1 MENLIIP
8 RKLQSLD
15 SHFFIKSLT
24 EEWLKEREVTLKNNN
39 VNIIF
44 NEDSDIISVI
54 SDKAGNY
61 IIKEKTILKNNRII
75 KELCVVE
82 LKE

>member
-15 SHFFIKSLT
+15 SHIFIKTLT
-24 EEWLKEREVTLKNNN
+24 EEWLKERDVTLKSNN

-44 NEDSDIISVI
+44 NEDSDIISVN
-54 SDKAGNY
+54 SNKVGNY
-61 IIKEKTILKNNRII
+61 IIKEKVIFNNLKTT
-75 KELCVVE
+75 KELCVIE
-82 LKE
+82 L

>member
-15 SHFFIKSLT
+15 SHIFIKTLT
-24 EEWLKEREVTLKNNN
+24 EEWLKERDVTFKSNN

-44 NEDSDIISVI
+44 NEDSDIISVN
-54 SDKAGNY
+54 SNKAGNY
-61 IIKEKTILKNNRII
+61 IIKEKVIFNNLKTT
-75 KELCVVE
+75 KELCVIE
-82 LKE
+82 L

>member
-15 SHFFIKSLT
+15 SHIFIKSLT
-24 EEWLKEREVTLKNNN
+24 EEWLKERDVTLKSTN

-44 NEDSDIISVI
+44 NEDSDIISVN
-54 SDKAGNY
+54 SNKEGNY
-61 IIKEKTILKNNRII
+61 IIKERTIFKNNKIV
-75 KELCVVE
+75 KECIVE
-82 LKE
+82 SK

>member
-8 RKLQSLD
+8 KKLQSLD
-15 SHFFIKSLT
+15 SHIFIKTLT
-24 EEWLKEREVTLKNNN
+24 EEWLKERDVTLKSNS

-44 NEDSDIISVI
+44 NEDSDIISVN

-61 IIKEKTILKNNRII
+61 IIKEKVIFNNLKTT
-75 KELCVVE
+75 KELCVIE
-82 LKE
+82 L

>member
-15 SHFFIKSLT
+15 SHIFIKTLT
-24 EEWLKEREVTLKNNN
+24 EEWLKERGVTLKSTN

-44 NEDSDIISVI
+44 NEDSDIISVN
-54 SDKAGNY
+54 SDKSGNY
-61 IIKEKTILKNNRII
+61 IIKEKVTFNNLKII
-75 KELCVVE
+75 KELCVIK
-82 LKE
+82 L

>member
-8 RKLQSLD
+8 KKLQSLD
-15 SHFFIKSLT
+15 SHIFIKTLT
-24 EEWLKEREVTLKNNN
+24 EEWLKERGVTLKSNN

-44 NEDSDIISVI
+44 NEDSDIISVN

-61 IIKEKTILKNNRII
+61 IIKEKVIFNNLKTT
-75 KELCVVE
+75 KELCVIE
-82 LKE
+82 L

>member
-15 SHFFIKSLT
+15 SHIFIKSLT
-24 EEWLKEREVTLKNNN
+24 EEWLKEREVTLKSNN

>member
-1 MENLIIP
+1 MMENLIIP

-15 SHFFIKSLT
+15 SHIFIKTLT
-24 EEWLKEREVTLKNNN
+24 EEWLKERDVTFKSNN
-39 VNIIF
+39 VNILF

-61 IIKEKTILKNNRII
+61 IIKEKVIFNNLKTV
-75 KELCVVE
+75 KELCVIE
-82 LKE
+82 L

>member
-15 SHFFIKSLT
+15 SHIFIKTLT
-24 EEWLKEREVTLKNNN
+24 EEWLKERGVTLKSNN

-44 NEDSDIISVI
+44 NEDSDIISVN

-61 IIKEKTILKNNRII
+61 IIKEKVTFNNLKII
-75 KELCVVE
+75 KELCVTK
-82 LKE
+82 L

>member
-15 SHFFIKSLT
+15 SHIFIKTLT
-24 EEWLKEREVTLKNNN
+24 EEWLKERGVTLKSNN

-44 NEDSDIISVI
+44 NEDSDIISI
-54 SDKAGNY
+54 NSDKVGNY
-61 IIKEKTILKNNRII
+61 IIKEKVIFNNLKTT
-75 KELCVVE
+75 KELCVIE
-82 LKE
+82 L

>member
-15 SHFFIKSLT
+15 SYIFIKSLT
-24 EEWLKEREVTLKNNN
+24 EEWLKERGVTLKSNN

-44 NEDSDIISVI
+44 NEDSDIISVN
-54 SDKAGNY
+54 SDKEGNY
-61 IIKEKTILKNNRII
+61 IIKERTIFKNNKIV
-75 KELCVVE
+75 KECIVE
-82 LKE
+82 SK

>member
-15 SHFFIKSLT
+15 SHIFIKTLT
-24 EEWLKEREVTLKNNN
+24 EEWLKERDVTLKSNS

-44 NEDSDIISVI
+44 NEDSDIISVN
-54 SDKAGNY
+54 SNKAGNY
-61 IIKEKTILKNNRII
+61 IIKEKVIFNNLKTT
-75 KELCVVE
+75 KELCVIE
-82 LKE
+82 L

>member
-15 SHFFIKSLT
+15 SHIFIKTLT
-24 EEWLKEREVTLKNNN
+24 EEWLKERDVTLKSNS

-44 NEDSDIISVI
+44 NEDSDVISVN
-54 SDKAGNY
+54 SDKDNNY
-61 IIKEKTILKNNRII
+61 IIKERTILKNNRIT

-82 LKE
+82 SIK

>member
-15 SHFFIKSLT
+15 SHIFIKTLT
-24 EEWLKEREVTLKNNN
+24 EEWLKERGVTLKSNN

-44 NEDSDIISVI
+44 NEDSDIISVN
-54 SDKAGNY
+54 SNKVGNY
-61 IIKEKTILKNNRII
+61 IIKEKVIFNNLKTT
-75 KELCVVE
+75 KELCVIE
-82 LKE
+82 L

>member
-8 RKLQSLD
+8 RKLQSLN
-15 SHFFIKSLT
+15 SHIFIKTLT
-24 EEWLKEREVTLKNNN
+24 EEWLKERGVTLKSNN

-44 NEDSDIISVI
+44 NEDSDIISVN

-61 IIKEKTILKNNRII
+61 IIKEKVTFNNLKII
-75 KELCVVE
+75 KELCVTK
-82 LKE
+82 L

>member
-15 SHFFIKSLT
+15 SHIFIKTLT
-24 EEWLKEREVTLKNNN
+24 EEWLKERDVTLKSNS

-44 NEDSDIISVI
+44 NEDSDIISVN
-54 SDKAGNY
+54 SNKVGNY
-61 IIKEKTILKNNRII
+61 IIKEKVIFNNLKTT
-75 KELCVVE
+75 KELCVIE
-82 LKE
+82 L

>member
-15 SHFFIKSLT
+15 SHIFIKTLT
-24 EEWLKEREVTLKNNN
+24 EEWLKERDVTLKSNN
-39 VNIIF
+39 VNILF

-61 IIKEKTILKNNRII
+61 IIKERTILKNNRIL
-75 KELCVVE
+75 KECVVE
-82 LKE
+82 SIK

>member
-1 MENLIIP
+1 MMENLIIP

-15 SHFFIKSLT
+15 SHLFIKTLT
-24 EEWLKEREVTLKNNN
+24 EEWLKERDVTLKSNN
-39 VNIIF
+39 VNILF

-61 IIKEKTILKNNRII
+61 IIKEKVIFNNLKTV
-75 KELCVVE
+75 KELCVIE
-82 LKE
+82 L

>member
-15 SHFFIKSLT
+15 SHIFIKTLT
-24 EEWLKEREVTLKNNN
+24 EEWLKERGVTLKSNN

-44 NEDSDIISVI
+44 NEDSDIISVN
-54 SDKAGNY
+54 SDKEGNY
-61 IIKEKTILKNNRII
+61 IIKERIIFKNNKII
-75 KELCVVE
+75 KECIVE
-82 LKE
+82 SK

>member
-15 SHFFIKSLT
+15 SHIFIKTLT
-24 EEWLKEREVTLKNNN
+24 EEWLKERGVTLKSNN

-44 NEDSDIISVI
+44 NEDSDTISVN

-61 IIKEKTILKNNRII
+61 IIKEKVTFNNLKIV
-75 KELCVVE
+75 KELCVTK
-82 LKE
+82 L

>member
-15 SHFFIKSLT
+15 SHIFIKTLT
-24 EEWLKEREVTLKNNN
+24 EEWLKERDVTLKSNN

-44 NEDSDIISVI
+44 NEDSDIISVN

-61 IIKEKTILKNNRII
+61 IIKEKVIFNNLKTT
-75 KELCVVE
+75 KELCVIE
-82 LKE
+82 L

>member
-15 SHFFIKSLT
+15 SHIFIKTLT
-24 EEWLKEREVTLKNNN
+24 EEWLKERGVTLKSNN

-44 NEDSDIISVI
+44 NEDSDIISVN
-54 SDKAGNY
+54 SDKVGNY
-61 IIKEKTILKNNRII
+61 IIKEKVIFNNLKTT
-75 KELCVVE
+75 KELCVTK
-82 LKE
+82 L

>member
-15 SHFFIKSLT
+15 SHIFIKTLT
-24 EEWLKEREVTLKNNN
+24 EEWLKERGVTLKSNN

-44 NEDSDIISVI
+44 NEDSDIISVN

-61 IIKEKTILKNNRII
+61 IIKEKVTFNNLKII
-75 KELCVVE
+75 KELCVIK
-82 LKE
+82 L

>member
-15 SHFFIKSLT
+15 SHIFIKTLT
-24 EEWLKEREVTLKNNN
+24 EEWLKERGVTLKSNN

-44 NEDSDIISVI
+44 NEDSDIISI
-54 SDKAGNY
+54 NSDKAGNY
-61 IIKEKTILKNNRII
+61 IIKEKVIFNNLKTT
-75 KELCVVE
+75 KELCVIE
-82 LKE
+82 L